1 MELVQQLSQNL
12 GISEEQA
19 QGGAGLIFSLAKQK
33 LGEGEFTQ
41 VSQSLPG
48 ISNLISAAPQS
59 GGVMAGAMGGLASA
73 MGGAMGGGGN
83 IASLATLAGGFTQL
97 GLNPNMASQF
107 IPVIL
112 SFVQSKGGEQAKNI
126 LAGVLK

>member
-1 MELVQQLSQNL
+1 MELVQQLTQNL

-41 VSQSLPG
+41 VSQSVPG
-48 ISNLISAAPQS
+48 ISNLIGAAPQS
-59 GGVMAGAMGGLASA
+59 GGGMAGAIGGLAS
-73 MGGAMGGGGN
+73 AMGGGGN

-97 GLNPNMASQF
+97 GLNPSMASQF

-126 LAGVLK
+126 LAGVLN